1 MTAMTETTPK
11 LTIPDDL
18 LQYIEETSENHQS
31 SIERMH
37 ENDFATH
44 ELTEE
49 SPGVWLCK
57 RPGTIIYSFRVAFL
71 PGAIL
76 VWGDIGT
83 MVLHPGANRGIGWLR
98 SAVRDGKAKDFGYLF
113 EKVPRDHRRMEFMP
127 GDVLEA
133 CREAYEE
140 GEYGEEIILA
150 VELWATHLDYED
162 QRESWYNSAYLAPLD
177 FEWYSG
183 HEDYC
188 AEMYWCAYALCWFV
202 KRWVKEN
209 ESVPELCDACQ
220 EPMPNCACTA
230 HGKNQRRI
238 LRP

>member
-1 MTAMTETTPK
+1 MTTETKPK
-11 LTIPDDL
+11 LVIPDDL
-18 LQYIEETSENHQS
+18 LEYIEETSENHHGA
-31 SIERMH
+31 IKRMH
-37 ENDFATH
+37 ENDFSTH
-44 ELTEE
+44 EMTEE

-98 SAVRDGKAKDFGYLF
+98 GAVNDGAAKSFSYLF
-113 EKVPRDHRRMEFMP
+113 EKVPSEHRRMEFMP

-140 GEYGEEIILA
+140 GGYGDAIVRALA
-150 VELWATHLDYED
+150 DWDVGGEPDE
-162 QRESWYNSAYLAPLD
+162 QREAWYMAASRAGLD
-177 FEWYSG
+177 CEWYAG
-183 HEDYC
+183 YNDYC

-202 KRWVKEN
+202 KRWAKEN
-209 ESVPELCDACQ
+209 A
-220 EPMPNCACTA
+220 
-230 HGKNQRRI
+230 
-238 LRP
+238 